1 MGVIAWMVTGLIAGM
16 LARTAM
22 GTPDRGRGCLWT
34 MLVGVLGGLIGGA
47 VFNAAGDDGITDF
60 GIRSTFVAFV
70 GACALLFLFQLVDR
84 RP

>member
-16 LARTAM
+16 LARTVM
-22 GTPDRGRGCLWT
+22 GAPRRGCLWT
-34 MLVGVLGGLIGGA
+34 MLIGVLGGLIGGA
-47 VFNAAGDDGITDF
+47 IFNAAGDDGITDF

-70 GACALLFLFQLVDR
+70 GACLLLFLFRLADR